1 MKTVYGS
8 LVVMCLLAV
17 MLCVPNSAVS
27 AGHDAAAI
35 LTTLDPGL
43 TMVEDGDDTLYA
55 LEGDDP
61 ADLEQYA
68 YDEGGEDETYME
80 EPEDDSDMEPAP
92 EPDDSGPE
100 QGGGED
106 EEPDAGDEE

>member
-35 LTTLDPGL
+35 LTTLDPGD
-43 TMVEDGDDTLYA
+43 TFYEDADVT
-55 LEGDDP
+55 EGAGFSFSFRP
-61 ADLEQYA
+61 TRLVRLHV
-68 YDEGGEDETYME
+68 GGTHNGIR
-80 EPEDDSDMEPAP
+80 PGARA
-92 EPDDSGPE
+92 GLA
-100 QGGGED
+100 GG
-106 EEPDAGDEE
+106 AGG